1 MNQNTFLSPI
11 SPNDMELLLNR
22 YQLKRL
28 IAQGGMGEI
37 FLAEDVLLAGVPVA
51 VKFLSSTFF
60 DPKQLQNFVSEAR
73 ICAALSQKSLHIVKV
88 TDFGVSE
95 SGKFFYVMEYLQ
107 GKSLQD
113 LMPMSLSKFI
123 NLARQICLG
132 LQCAHQGIKIDG
144 KIYPLIHRDIKPA
157 NILVIPDRILGQLVK
172 ILDFGVAKFLN
183 TAATLAT
190 VDGFNGSLPYSS
202 PEQFKDEE
210 LDNCSDIYSLGII
223 MYEMLAG
230 EKPWKLAND
239 NFGAW
244 YQAHLFEKPQTLT
257 NVNSQ
262 LQLPPELE
270 DLVMSCLAKSK
281 SDRPQSLTE
290 ILNILENLKL
300 EATDNLNRPVS
311 IAERS
316 TSSNPTE
323 KYQSTNKDTN
333 KSTNK
338 STKKSSSIIHSN
350 SGLNSSVEK
359 ACWGLIWNKDK
370 PIQEIV
376 FPRLVDFDQGCVTA
390 LLLMMSQKDIKSRLH
405 SSCYNQFVF
414 VISPHPMLLWLTVL
428 YQPELGA
435 KWLPSYL
442 DMHNREHRLLVNSL
456 IQNKRYP
463 LVLFSLEAPHSC
475 THITSAAINSEKQQL
490 LKTCLSESKNV
501 PNSNQAQ
508 VSKQI
513 LKQQYKQMQSQ
524 ILQYLESS
532 QYSSEQLT
540 SHLYFDT
547 STRSNEHIG

>member
-1 MNQNTFLSPI
+1 MNKNTFLSPI
-11 SPNDMELLLNR
+11 SSNDMELLLNR
-22 YQLKRL
+22 YQLKQL

-88 TDFGVSE
+88 TDFGVSD

-107 GKSLQD
+107 GKSLQN
-113 LMPMSLSKFI
+113 LMPMSLNKFL

-157 NILVIPDRILGQLVK
+157 NILVIPDRVLGQLVK

-190 VDGFNGSLPYSS
+190 MDDFNASLPYCS
-202 PEQFKDEE
+202 PEQFNDEE
-210 LDNCSDIYSLGII
+210 LDNCSDIYSLGVI

-230 EKPWKLAND
+230 EKPWKLANN
-239 NFGAW
+239 NFGTW
-244 YQAHLFEKPQTLT
+244 YQAHLFEKPRSLT
-257 NVNSQ
+257 DVNSQ
-262 LQLPPELE
+262 LQLPRELE
-270 DLVMSCLAKSK
+270 DLVMSCLAKSR

-290 ILNILENLKL
+290 ILNILKKLKIN
-300 EATDNLNRPVS
+300 ATGNINGPVNIKEYS
-311 IAERS
+311 I
-316 TSSNPTE
+316 SNNAAK
-323 KYQSTNKDTN
+323 KY
-333 KSTNK
+333 KSTNESINK
-338 STKKSSSIIHSN
+338 NSSIIHSN

-390 LLLMMSQKDIKSRLH
+390 LLLMMSQRDIKSRLH

-414 VISPHPMLLWLTVL
+414 LISPHPMLLWLTVL

-442 DMHNREHRLLVNSL
+442 DMHNQEHRVLVNSL

-501 PNSNQAQ
+501 RNSHQAQ

-513 LKQQYKQMQSQ
+513 LRRQYKQMQSQ
-524 ILQYLESS
+524 ILQCLK
-532 QYSSEQLT
+532 
-540 SHLYFDT
+540 
-547 STRSNEHIG
+547 STALPTNI